1 MYCFFF
7 SKELS
12 FLKSLSVIFVN
23 FDSYKIND
31 LTANKHPQ
39 KNKSLILT
47 FSKSFRLFLGLFML
61 KLGGQKLKTY
71 GDPCQKQKKRTGH
84 K

>member
-1 MYCFFF
+1 M
-7 SKELS
+7 
-12 FLKSLSVIFVN
+12 N
-23 FDSYKIND
+23 FDSCKIND

-71 GDPCQKQKKRTGH
+71 EDPCQKQKKRTGH